1 MSVKNMMAANGAT
14 ADTKSAIR
22 ENLYKSERA
31 YRLDRRVDAWSKIPE
46 IGDGLKSMDEAVARN
61 VACNLDNQA
70 AFMTRLDETQ
80 MSQGFKGF
88 TPENML
94 RLVRLA
100 MPNVVRNKIFTEFAM
115 ETARDSIKY
124 VRPVYSKTFN
134 GNELVDKTEDWNRLY
149 EDDAEDEYNDINSP
163 NYRRPIY
170 ESLED
175 RISQELAN
183 IKSDGNGTFEFKYFG
198 DADVAAKKA
207 DYDTLV
213 GGTVPT
219 VDPFPAATTI
229 AEKTK
234 LAKLA
239 WEEAKASKKWGLF
252 GEKFIDG
259 YTEVYY
265 GTDEKIVVAH
275 EDKRTG
281 KFFVAPEFAGLT
293 VTFVPADKTNNVGP
307 KVVVAGTVT
316 DQAALTAA
324 YPSITTFDIAQV
336 KVFARYDSEDD
347 FNGDYLGE
355 VEIKMSDYE
364 FRPRPT
370 TIGVTWSQLSEI
382 VLDTS
387 FNVSAEEY
395 LVTYASQ
402 AIRMHLDYQAVK
414 YAYRIAKTNPAN
426 YKIEF
431 DAAYNITNGANLEG
445 YVHNA
450 QTFPLAVA
458 TIADNMLNDI
468 NRGGVTRMVAGPS
481 AGTYLQ
487 LVNSF
492 SEKGAVQ
499 NEGIHQIGELSGIPV
514 FKAPKAIIPNDEI
527 LCVWKNPQNEA
538 DIAIAFGTLVP
549 FFSTGIIQR
558 KNFYKEAGLATYGD
572 WHTIN
577 RKYLAL
583 IKINN
588 IKDIAY

>member
-1 MSVKNMMAANGAT
+1 MANNGAT

-31 YRLDRRVDAWSKIPE
+31 YRLDRRVDAWAKIPE

-149 EDDAEDEYNDINSP
+149 EDDEDDQYNDINSP

-183 IKSDGNGTFEFKYFG
+183 IKQDGNGNFVFKYFG
-198 DADVAAKKA
+198 DADVAAKKEA
-207 DYDTLV
+207 YDAAV
-213 GGTVPT
+213 AGT
-219 VDPFPAATTI
+219 DPDAIKTT
-229 AEKTK
+229 
-234 LAKLA
+234 KLA

-252 GEKFIDG
+252 GEKFLDG

-265 GTDEKIVVAH
+265 GNDEKIVVAH

-293 VTFVPADKTNNVGP
+293 VEFVPYNKATNQAPTV
-307 KVVVAGTVT
+307 KVTGTVT
-316 DQAALTAA
+316 DEAALKKA
-324 YPSITTFDIAQV
+324 YPSISAFDLAEV

-431 DAAYNITNGANLEG
+431 DAAYNINQGANLEG